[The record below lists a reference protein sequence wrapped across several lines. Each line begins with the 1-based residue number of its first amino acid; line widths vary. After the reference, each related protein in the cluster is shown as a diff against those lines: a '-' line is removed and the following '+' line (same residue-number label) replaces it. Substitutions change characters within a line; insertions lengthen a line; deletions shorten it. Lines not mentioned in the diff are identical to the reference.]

1 MTRKHDLSIIK
12 QALEERD
19 DALQKVELMASEMVY
34 RGNSVQHWHAKATAY
49 SDVIMRLWDVLKEAG
64 VKQQGDVV
72 NTVREALAKRAADQP
87 EAAVK

>member
-1 MTRKHDLSIIK
+1 
-12 QALEERD
+12 
-19 DALQKVELMASEMVY
+19 MASEMVY